1 MDNNCFTII
10 PYKNKLLKFDQLR
23 SGKIIYKNY
32 YFDLISNQKVMVKC
46 KHWLNNI
53 PETVATFFNSP
64 KVLHLFYEIGF
75 LIENIE
81 NSLIKENSILAIELE
96 FECFEFLRLSP
107 SNRIRLNLK
116 SNSDF
121 KKYENLFNQ
130 GYKELISGNCYQF
143 NLTQKFIYSF
153 SEKLNAMNFVE
164 KIWSNSNSRGAFG
177 SATYI
182 PMLNK
187 LYISNSPECLFTIA
201 ENIIT
206 SMPIKGTLH
215 FSKNDNFQNKWEQ
228 LKNDKKCES
237 ELFMIADLIR
247 NDLSRIENPNA
258 QVLEKKSPL
267 LVPGL
272 LHQFS
277 KISISVSDKVKIKTI
292 LEKMFPGGS
301 ITGAPKKRVMK
312 ILANLEQSNRG
323 FYCGSTCLFFGTMK
337 SASINIR
344 SAEVDFKKQQL
355 IYQAGGGIT
364 LKSEVQNEFD
374 EMSYKVNSFIDLLT
388 L

>member
-32 YFDLISNQKVMVKC
+32 YFDLISNQKVMETC
-46 KHWLNNI
+46 DHWLNQTA
-53 PETVATFFNSP
+53 ETVATFYHSP
-64 KVLHLFYEIGF
+64 KVVHLFYEIGF

-81 NSLIKENSILAIELE
+81 NSHIKENSILAIELE
-96 FECFEFLRLSP
+96 FRCFEFIELGP
-107 SNRIRLNLK
+107 QNKINLNLK
-116 SNSDF
+116 SKPDY
-121 KKYENLFNQ
+121 KKYEKLFKQ
-130 GYKELISGNCYQF
+130 GYKELIAGNCYQF
-143 NLTQKFIYSF
+143 NLTQKFTYSF
-153 SEKLNAMNFVE
+153 SGKINALNVIN
-164 KIWSNSNSRGAFG
+164 KIWNNISSRGAFG

-182 PMLNK
+182 PILNK
-187 LYISNSPECLFTIA
+187 LYISNSPECLFTIN
-201 ENIIT
+201 ENLIT
-206 SMPIKGTLH
+206 SMPIKGTLP
-215 FSKNDNFQNKWEQ
+215 FSKNDDFEKKWEQ
-228 LKNDKKCES
+228 LINDKKCES

-247 NDLSRIENPNA
+247 NDLSRIETPNS

-272 LHQFS
+272 LHQYS
-277 KISISVSDKVKIKTI
+277 KIAIKVSDKVKIKTI
-292 LEKMFPGGS
+292 IEKMFPGGS
-301 ITGAPKKRVMK
+301 VTGAPKKRVMK
-312 ILANLEQSNRG
+312 ILANLENSNRG
-323 FYCGSTCLFFGTMK
+323 FYCGSTCIFFGTMK